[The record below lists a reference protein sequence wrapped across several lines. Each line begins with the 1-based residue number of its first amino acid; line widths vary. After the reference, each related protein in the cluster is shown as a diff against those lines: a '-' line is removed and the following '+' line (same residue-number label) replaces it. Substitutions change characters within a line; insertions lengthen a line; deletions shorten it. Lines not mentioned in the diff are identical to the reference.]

1 MRRYETI
8 FIAYA
13 DLPEEEI
20 NGLVER
26 YSAIIKD
33 RKGILIKAERW
44 GKRKLAYEIKKH
56 ARGSYVLIDF
66 AGTAAIVTE
75 LERNLRIGDKI
86 LKFMTVKTQDTVD
99 LQELEKEMNPPSVVE
114 EKAEPTPGI
123 DQEAATPPAGA
134 EVTEVQTVEAEG
146 KEDEA
151 TTTESAGKEE
161 KE

>member
-33 RKGILIKAERW
+33 RKGILIKAEKW

-99 LQELEKEMNPPSVVE
+99 LQELEKEMNPSVAE
-114 EKAEPTPGI
+114 EKAEPTPDI
-123 DQEAATPPAGA
+123 VQEAATPQEGA
-134 EVTEVQTVEAEG
+134 EVTEMQTIEAEG
-146 KEDEA
+146 KEG
-151 TTTESAGKEE
+151 ESTPPEPASEEVKE
-161 KE
+161 